1 MRRFWAI
8 FVARNLEFFRD
19 KSTLIWNIVMPV
31 VLVFGFA
38 FAFPGDGG
46 TTYKIGTVGEAPAA
60 GEPTDVEFL
69 HYKYLRFVAYDDLRV
84 PLDRLAHH
92 QLDMVLDYSKGE
104 YYVNDSSS
112 NGYVLERMLAG
123 AGSAGA
129 GAAAAPA
136 PAPAPAPAGG
146 ALGASAMPIPGEAS
160 GGARAPFAKKTVSGA
175 PIRYVDWF
183 MPGLIGIN
191 ILFGSLSGV
200 GFVIVRY
207 RRNGVL
213 KRFKAT
219 PTRPIEFVAA
229 QVLSRFFIIALMSG
243 IVFLGTDLFL
253 HFRMA
258 GSWALLAL
266 VNVLAI
272 LCMIALGLVFSS
284 RIKSEEVAGGLMNLI
299 TWPMMIFSGVF
310 FSLEGTPAAM
320 RAASRIFPIT
330 YYIEASRAIMLDGS
344 GLSAVAP
351 DLAVLAAM
359 TAAFLAA
366 AAALFRWE

>member
-1 MRRFWAI
+1 MKRFWAVFI
-8 FVARNLEFFRD
+8 ARNLEFFRD
-19 KSTLIWNIVMPV
+19 RSTLIWNLFMPV
-31 VLVFGFA
+31 ILIFGFA
-38 FAFPGDGG
+38 FAFPGGGG
-46 TTYKIGTVGEAPAA
+46 TTFKIGVVGQAPAA
-60 GEPTDVEFL
+60 GSGADVAFL
-69 HYKYLRFVAYDDLRV
+69 HYKHLQFLPYASLET

-92 QLDMVLDYSKGE
+92 QLDMVMDFSKAE

-112 NGYVLERMLAG
+112 NGYVLERMLAPETAGALQG
-123 AGSAGA
+123 AGV
-129 GAAAAPA
+129 AARTEAV
-136 PAPAPAPAGG
+136 GG
-146 ALGASAMPIPGEAS
+146 V
-160 GGARAPFAKKTVSGA
+160 FAKKTVSGA

-183 MPGLIGIN
+183 LPGLIGIN

-219 PTRPIEFVAA
+219 PLSAFEFVSA
-229 QVLSRFFIIALMSG
+229 QVLSRFFIIAVVSAV
-243 IVFLGTDLFL
+243 VFVGTDLFL

-258 GSWALLAL
+258 GSWALLLL

-310 FSLEGTPAAM
+310 FSLEGTPALM

-330 YYIEASRAIMLDGS
+330 YYIEASRSIMLDGA
-344 GLSAVAP
+344 GLVAVAG
-351 DLAVLAAM
+351 DLGVLAAM
-359 TAAFLAA
+359 TAVFLVA
-366 AAALFRWE
+366 AAALFKWE

>member
-1 MRRFWAI
+1 MKRFWAI

-19 KSTLIWNIVMPV
+19 RSTLIWNIALPV
-31 VLVFGFA
+31 LLVFGFA
-38 FAFPGDGG
+38 FAFPGGGG
-46 TTYKIGTVGEAPAA
+46 TTFKIGTYGEAPAP
-60 GEPTDVEFL
+60 GSPGYVEFL
-69 HYKYLRFVAYDDLRV
+69 RYEHLQLVPYADLAT

-92 QLDMVLDYSKGE
+92 QIDMVLDFPKGE

-112 NGYVLERMLAG
+112 NGYILEKMLRSSS
-123 AGSAGA
+123 SAGE
-129 GAAAAPA
+129 G
-136 PAPAPAPAGG
+136 
-146 ALGASAMPIPGEAS
+146 
-160 GGARAPFAKKTVSGA
+160 PFAKKTVSGA

-191 ILFGSLSGV
+191 ILFGSISGV

-219 PTRPIEFVAA
+219 PTRPMEFVSA
-229 QVLSRFFIIALMSG
+229 QVLSRFFIIATMSG
-243 IVFLGTDLFL
+243 AVFLGTDLFL
-253 HFRMA
+253 HFRMV
-258 GSWALLAL
+258 GSWVLLLL

-284 RIKSEEVAGGLMNLI
+284 RIKSEEVAGGLMSLI

-330 YYIEASRAIMLDGS
+330 YYIEASRAIMLDGA
-344 GLSAVAP
+344 GLAAIGV
-351 DLAVLAAM
+351 DLIVLAAM
-359 TAAFLAA
+359 TVAFLIS
-366 AAALFRWE
+366 AAALFKWE

>member
-1 MRRFWAI
+1 MKRFWAI
-8 FVARNLEFFRD
+8 FIARNLEFFRD
-19 KSTLIWNIVMPV
+19 RSTLIWNIVLPV
-31 VLVFGFA
+31 ILVFGFA

-46 TTYKIGTVGEAPAA
+46 ASYKIGTFGAAPAP
-60 GEPTDVEFL
+60 GSPGDVEFL
-69 HYKYLRFVAYDDLRV
+69 HYKYLRFVPYDGLAV

-92 QLDMVLDYSKGE
+92 QLDMVLDFAKGA

-112 NGYVLERMLAG
+112 NGYVLERML
-123 AGSAGA
+123 
-129 GAAAAPA
+129 GAARSVAAAEQPA
-136 PAPAPAPAGG
+136 A
-146 ALGASAMPIPGEAS
+146 ALFEK
-160 GGARAPFAKKTVSGA
+160 RTVSGA

-183 MPGLIGIN
+183 VPGLIGIN

-219 PTRPIEFVAA
+219 PTRPIEFVGA

-243 IVFLGTDLFL
+243 IVFVGTNLFL

-258 GSWALLAL
+258 GSWPLLIL

-299 TWPMMIFSGVF
+299 TWPMMILSGVF

-320 RAASRIFPIT
+320 RAASRAFPIT
-330 YYIEASRAIMLDGS
+330 YYIEASRAIMLDGA
-344 GLSAVAP
+344 GLSAVGL
-351 DLAVLAAM
+351 DLVVLVAM

-366 AAALFRWE
+366 AAALFKWE

>member
-1 MRRFWAI
+1 MKRFWAV

-19 KSTLIWNIVMPV
+19 KSTLIFNLVMPV
-31 VLVFGFA
+31 FLIFGFA
-38 FAFPGDGG
+38 FAFPSGGG
-46 TTYKIGTVGEAPAA
+46 TSYKIGVVGAAPAA
-60 GEPTDVEFL
+60 GTPGDVPLL
-69 HYKYLRFVAYDDLRV
+69 HFQHVGLVPYDGLQK

-92 QLDMVLDYSKGE
+92 QLDMVVDFGSGE
-104 YYVNDSSS
+104 YYVNDAST
-112 NGYVLERMLAG
+112 NGYFLERML
-123 AGSAGA
+123 SAE
-129 GAAAAPA
+129 
-136 PAPAPAPAGG
+136 
-146 ALGASAMPIPGEAS
+146 GASPL
-160 GGARAPFAKKTVSGA
+160 AKRTVSGA

-183 MPGLIGIN
+183 MPGMIGIN

-219 PTRPIEFVAA
+219 PLRAIEFAGA
-229 QVLSRFFIIALMSG
+229 QVLSRFFIVAFFSAVI
-243 IVFLGTDLFL
+243 FLGTDLFL

-299 TWPMMIFSGVF
+299 TWPMMILSGVF
-310 FSLEGTPAAM
+310 FSLEGTPPLM
-320 RAASRIFPIT
+320 QSLSKIFPIT
-330 YYIEASRAIMLDGS
+330 HYIEASRAIMLDGAGLAAVS
-344 GLSAVAP
+344 GN
-351 DLAVLAAM
+351 LAVLGAM
-359 TAAFLAA
+359 TAAFLVA
-366 AAALFRWE
+366 AAALFKWE

>member
-1 MRRFWAI
+1 MKRFWAI

-19 KSTLIWNIVMPV
+19 RSTLIWNIMMPV
-31 VLVFGFA
+31 ILVFGFA

-46 TTYKIGTVGEAPAA
+46 ATYKIGTYGPAPAA
-60 GEPTDVEFL
+60 GSASDVAFL
-69 HYKYLRFVAYDDLRV
+69 HYKYLRFLPYDGLEV

-92 QLDMVLDYSKGE
+92 QLDMVLDFSKGE

-112 NGYVLERMLAG
+112 NGYVLERML
-123 AGSAGA
+123 GSSTAVSA
-129 GAAAAPA
+129 PTVAA
-136 PAPAPAPAGG
+136 
-146 ALGASAMPIPGEAS
+146 S
-160 GGARAPFAKKTVSGA
+160 FAKKTVSGA

-219 PTRPIEFVAA
+219 PTRPIEFVSA
-229 QVLSRFFIIALMSG
+229 QVLSRFFIIAVMSG
-243 IVFLGTDLFL
+243 IVFMGTNLFL

-258 GSWALLAL
+258 GSWPLLIL

-330 YYIEASRAIMLDGS
+330 YYIEASRAIMLDGA
-344 GLSAVAP
+344 GLAAVGL
-351 DLAVLAAM
+351 DLVVLAAM
-359 TAAFLAA
+359 TLVFLAA
-366 AAALFRWE
+366 AAALFKWE

>member
-1 MRRFWAI
+1 
-8 FVARNLEFFRD
+8 
-19 KSTLIWNIVMPV
+19 MPV
-31 VLVFGFA
+31 ILIFGFA
-38 FAFPGDGG
+38 FAFPGGGG
-46 TTYKIGTVGEAPAA
+46 TTFKIGVVGQAPAA
-60 GEPTDVEFL
+60 GSGADVAFL
-69 HYKYLRFVAYDDLRV
+69 HYKYLQFLPYASLGT

-92 QLDMVLDYSKGE
+92 QLDMVMDFSKAE
-104 YYVNDSSS
+104 YYVNDTSS
-112 NGYVLERMLAG
+112 NGYVLERMLSPETAV
-123 AGSAGA
+123 
-129 GAAAAPA
+129 
-136 PAPAPAPAGG
+136 GG
-146 ALGASAMPIPGEAS
+146 I
-160 GGARAPFAKKTVSGA
+160 FAKKTVSGA

-183 MPGLIGIN
+183 LPGLIGIN

-219 PTRPIEFVAA
+219 PLSAFEFVSA
-229 QVLSRFFIIALMSG
+229 QVLSRFFIIAVVSAV
-243 IVFLGTDLFL
+243 VFVGTDLFL

-258 GSWALLAL
+258 GSWALLLL

-310 FSLEGTPAAM
+310 FSLEGTPALM

-330 YYIEASRAIMLDGS
+330 YYIEASRSIMLDGA
-344 GLSAVAP
+344 GLAAVAG
-351 DLAVLAAM
+351 DLGVLAAM
-359 TAAFLAA
+359 TAVFLVA

>member
-1 MRRFWAI
+1 MKRFWSV

-19 KSTLIWNIVMPV
+19 KSTLIWNLALPIM
-31 VLVFGFA
+31 LIFGFA
-38 FAFPGDGG
+38 FAFPGGGG
-46 TTYKIGTVGEAPAA
+46 TTFKVGTVGEAPASGSA
-60 GEPTDVEFL
+60 ADVAFI
-69 HYKYLRFVAYDDLRV
+69 HYKYLHFVPYDSLQV

-92 QLDMVLDYSKGE
+92 QIDMVIDFLRGE

-112 NGYVLERMLAG
+112 NGYVLERMLK
-123 AGSAGA
+123 
-129 GAAAAPA
+129 P
-136 PAPAPAPAGG
+136 GG
-146 ALGASAMPIPGEAS
+146 AEASS
-160 GGARAPFAKKTVSGA
+160 GGAFSFAKKTVSGT

-183 MPGLIGIN
+183 VPGLIGIN

-219 PTRPIEFVAA
+219 PLSPLEFVGA
-229 QVLSRFFIIALMSG
+229 QVLSRFFIIIVMSG
-243 IVFLGTDLFL
+243 LVFIGTDLFL

-258 GSWALLAL
+258 GSWLLLLL
-266 VNVLAI
+266 VNALAI

-310 FSLEGTPAAM
+310 FSLEGTPALM

-330 YYIEASRAIMLDGS
+330 YYIEASRSIMLDGA
-344 GLSAVAP
+344 GIAQVAG
-351 DLAVLAAM
+351 DLGVLAAM
-359 TAAFLAA
+359 TAVFLGAA
-366 AAALFRWE
+366 AVLFKWE